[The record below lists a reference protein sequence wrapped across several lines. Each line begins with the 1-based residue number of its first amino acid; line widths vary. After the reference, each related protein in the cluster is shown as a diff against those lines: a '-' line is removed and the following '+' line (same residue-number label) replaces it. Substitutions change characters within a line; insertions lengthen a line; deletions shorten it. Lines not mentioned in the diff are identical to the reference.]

1 MTPSAIP
8 NSWAASN
15 ELKTRG
21 PILLE
26 AMIGMPI
33 VVNAIQTLLM
43 KKTISHGVLGGLAG
57 CLFQKKRPL
66 PPKDMSHALFS
77 GAQKL
82 VRAFLCFFAQGLL
95 KVPDAR

>member
-1 MTPSAIP
+1 MTPAAIP
-8 NSWAASN
+8 NSWAASC

-26 AMIGMPI
+26 AMIGMPS

-43 KKTISHGVLGGLAG
+43 KKTISHGVLGGSAG
-57 CLFQKKRPL
+57 CLFKKRPL
-66 PPKDMSHALFS
+66 LPKDPMAHTLFS

-82 VRAFLCFFAQGLL
+82 FRAFLCFFAQGLL